1 MTVRVAIFLDRDRR
15 REEEVAFSRLAVG
28 LAADG
33 TRSTL
38 VLAADAEDDPRE
50 SPETVEGPI
59 PTIQSP
65 MDLPFWIR
73 RRLATAILDRI
84 EDTGFGR
91 PDVIVACG
99 RGCLALA
106 ATSAELLEIPL
117 VAEVRDRREV
127 DAAVR
132 IPSITV
138 IAATSNLRHRAARKI
153 GEDRTT
159 SLPIP
164 VPRIRASHDRDR
176 GLLVALGPVGDLNAW
191 KAMIDGLAGPGGILP
206 GMQHLAL
213 GIGLGQK
220 DASIWRRLRGT
231 PMADHMSSFD
241 HTDHMRPL
249 LAGAD
254 VILAPDRDQ
263 AIRSIELQARI
274 SGGVVIAADDRL
286 RDDRSEASGDRLL
299 TPAEA
304 RQSGVWREATRQAL
318 LHAPSLA
325 SASHARSS
333 LVSNVAPRWAAV
345 LETIVHGDATPIG
358 HS

>member
-33 TRSTL
+33 VRPTL
-38 VLAADAEDDPRE
+38 VLAPPAEEDSSE
-50 SPETVEGPI
+50 SPETIEGPI
-59 PTIQSP
+59 PTMQAP

-73 RRLATAILDRI
+73 RRLAAAVLDRI
-84 EDTGFGR
+84 EETGFGH

-99 RGCLALA
+99 RGSFALA
-106 ATSAELLEIPL
+106 AAAAEQLEIPL
-117 VAEVRDRREV
+117 VAEVRDRREA

-138 IAATSNLRHRAARKI
+138 IAATEQLRIRAARKI

-164 VPRIRASHDRDR
+164 VPRIRPSHDRDR

-191 KAMIDGLAGPGGILP
+191 KAMIDGLAGPGGTLP

-220 DASIWRRLRGT
+220 DATIWRRLRGT
-231 PMADHMSSFD
+231 PMADRMSSFD

-249 LAGAD
+249 LSGAD
-254 VILAPDRDQ
+254 VILAPDRDRT
-263 AIRSIELQARI
+263 IRSIELQARI

-299 TPAEA
+299 TPTEA
-304 RQSGVWREATRQAL
+304 RQSGVWREAIQQAL

-325 SASHARSS
+325 SATHARDS
-333 LVSNVAPRWAAV
+333 LVSKVAPRWVAV
-345 LETIVHGDATPIG
+345 LEMIVHGDATPIG